1 MAIAALV
8 LWMCTAAVG
17 GYLLA
22 TSTRTGAAAP
32 TPGKEA
38 PAPAA
43 VPAAPPR
50 ARDRFDPPSLARAKS
65 EPLPGMRALAEF
77 THPALAMIGFGF
89 WLEYV
94 ISRDRLFA
102 AIGFGILLGALCA
115 GLSWALA
122 NARAAKRAAGDGQED
137 KASQGPGA
145 LSFTPRV
152 LILHGLGAALTLV
165 LAALIAARA

>member
-1 MAIAALV
+1 VAIAALV

-22 TSTRTGAAAP
+22 TSTRTEAAAP
-32 TPGKEA
+32 APDKEA

-50 ARDRFDPPSLARAKS
+50 PRDRFDPPSLTRAKS

-77 THPALAMIGFGF
+77 THPALAMIGLGF
-89 WLEYV
+89 WLFYV

-102 AIGFGILLGALCA
+102 AIGFGILVGALCA

-122 NARAAKRAAGDGQED
+122 NSRAAKRAAGDGQED
-137 KASQGPGA
+137 SASQGPGA
-145 LSFTPRV
+145 LFFTPRV
-152 LILHGLGAALTLV
+152 LILHVLGAALTLV
-165 LAALIAARA
+165 LTVLIAARA